1 MPPSS
6 FAALGIDDVA
16 VAVYRHVVAG
26 AGAADEGGSAAAP
39 TAGAVARA
47 VHLDEGTALA
57 ALERLRSLGLVQRS
71 AGGGGYGAVDPR
83 VAVPAVVAARAD
95 ALVEVRAA
103 VPELGELFDEGRRPH
118 DADEL
123 TRVVV
128 GQAAVGDWYSQLE
141 HRATTDFVAFD
152 RPPYVVASNESTQR
166 VALGRGVRW
175 RAVYTV
181 ASISADG
188 SWQGVHRLGAEGE
201 EARITHDLPV
211 KLAVADRRVAL
222 VSIGH
227 DPGRPE
233 ALVTESEPLV
243 AALYDLFEARWR
255 SALPVPGAPGAGE
268 PAVDWAEVA
277 ARLAASTSTPAS
289 ASASTSGGW
298 PVSTASSAGGAT
310 AGRDE
315 EARLASRPPTPAERD
330 LLALVAAGATD
341 DVIAAQLGIS
351 SRTLRRRLHALFDEL
366 GASNRFHAGVEAA
379 RRGWV

>member
-1 MPPSS
+1 MPLPS

-26 AGAADEGGSAAAP
+26 AGVADAAGTAAGP
-39 TAGAVARA
+39 TPEAVARA
-47 VHLDEGTALA
+47 VHLDEATALA

-71 AGGGGYGAVDPR
+71 AGGEGYGAVDPR

-95 ALVEVRAA
+95 ALVAVRAA
-103 VPELGELFDEGRRPH
+103 VPALGALFGGGRRPH
-118 DADEL
+118 EADEL
-123 TRVVV
+123 ARVVV
-128 GQAAVGDWYSQLE
+128 GQAAVGDWYSRLE
-141 HRATTDFVAFD
+141 RRATPDFGACG

-166 VALGRGVRW
+166 VARGRGVRW

-188 SWQGVHRLGAEGE
+188 SRQGVHRLGADGE
-201 EARITHDLPV
+201 EARITHDLPA

-227 DPGRPE
+227 APDRPE

-243 AALYDLFEARWR
+243 AALHDLFEARWR
-255 SALPVPGAPGAGE
+255 SALPVPGTPGAGRA
-268 PAVDWAEVA
+268 AVDWASVA
-277 ARLAASTSTPAS
+277 ARLAASSSTMTSPSGVATP
-289 ASASTSGGW
+289 T
-298 PVSTASSAGGAT
+298 P
-310 AGRDE
+310 DQ
-315 EARLASRPPTPAERD
+315 EARLAMRPPTPAERD

-341 DVIAAQLGIS
+341 EGIAGQLGIS
-351 SRTLRRRLHALFDEL
+351 SRTLRRRLHSLFDEL

>member
-1 MPPSS
+1 MPLPS

-16 VAVYRHVVAG
+16 VTVYRHVVAG
-26 AGAADEGGSAAAP
+26 GGPADEDSAAAGP
-39 TAGAVARA
+39 TAAAVARA
-47 VHLDEGTALA
+47 VRLDEATALA
-57 ALERLRSLGLVQRS
+57 ALERLRSLGLVQRT
-71 AGGGGYGAVDPR
+71 AGGEGYGAVDPR

-95 ALVEVRAA
+95 ELVEVRAA

-118 DADEL
+118 DADQL

-128 GQAAVGDWYSQLE
+128 GHAAVGDWYSRLE

-181 ASISADG
+181 ASISVDG
-188 SWQGVHRLGAEGE
+188 SWQGVHRLGADGE

-211 KLAVADRRVAL
+211 KLAIADRRVAL

-227 DPGRPE
+227 DPERPE

-255 SALPVPGAPGAGE
+255 GASPVPGTPGVGRA
-268 PAVDWAEVA
+268 AVDWASVA
-277 ARLAASTSTPAS
+277 ARLAAAS
-289 ASASTSGGW
+289 ASGATR
-298 PVSTASSAGGAT
+298 TRGGAVPS
-310 AGRDE
+310 RDE
-315 EARLASRPPTPAERD
+315 EARPATRPPTPAERD

-341 DVIAAQLGIS
+341 DVIAGQLGIS

>member
-1 MPPSS
+1 MPLPSL
-6 FAALGIDDVA
+6 AALGVDDVA
-16 VAVYRHVVAG
+16 AAVYRHVVAG
-26 AGAADEGGSAAAP
+26 ADHERGPEDGHDAAAGVTP
-39 TAGAVARA
+39 GAVARA
-47 VHLDEGTALA
+47 VRLDEAGAVA
-57 ALERLRSLGLVQRS
+57 ALERLRSLGLVQKAAS
-71 AGGGGYGAVDPR
+71 GGGYGAVDPR

-95 ALVEVRAA
+95 ELVEVRAA
-103 VPELGELFDEGRRPH
+103 VPELGALFDEGRRSH
-118 DADEL
+118 DADDL

-128 GQAAVGDWYSQLE
+128 GQAAVGDWYSRLE
-141 HRATTDFVAFD
+141 HRATSDFVAFD

-181 ASISADG
+181 ASISSDG
-188 SWQGVHRLGAEGE
+188 SWQGVHRLGADGE

-211 KLAVADRRVAL
+211 KLAVADRRLAL

-227 DPGRPE
+227 DPARPE

-255 SALPVPGAPGAGE
+255 SALPVPGTPGAGRA
-268 PAVDWAEVA
+268 AVDWASVA
-277 ARLAASTSTPAS
+277 AQLAASAS
-289 ASASTSGGW
+289 GA
-298 PVSTASSAGGAT
+298 AGDRHADRGQ
-310 AGRDE
+310 
-315 EARLASRPPTPAERD
+315 EARVATRPPTPAERD

-341 DVIAAQLGIS
+341 DVIAGQLGIS

>member
-1 MPPSS
+1 MTLPSFS
-6 FAALGIDDVA
+6 ALGIDDVA
-16 VAVYRHVVAG
+16 VAVYRHVVAV
-26 AGAADEGGSAAAP
+26 AGEADDSGSAAGT
-39 TAGAVARA
+39 TAAAVARA
-47 VHLDEGTALA
+47 VHLDDATAA
-57 ALERLRSLGLVQRS
+57 GALERLRSLGLVHRS
-71 AGGGGYGAVDPR
+71 AGDGGYGAVDPR

-103 VPELGELFDEGRRPH
+103 VPELGELFDEGRRPR

-128 GQAAVGDWYSQLE
+128 GQAAVGDWYSRLE
-141 HRATTDFVAFD
+141 HRATTDFAAFD
-152 RPPYVVASNESTQR
+152 RPPYVVASNDSTQR

-188 SWQGVHRLGAEGE
+188 SWQGVHRLGVDGE

-227 DPGRPE
+227 DPDRPE

-255 SALPVPGAPGAGE
+255 SALPVPGTPGAGRA
-268 PAVDWAEVA
+268 AVDWAAVA
-277 ARLAASTSTPAS
+277 ARLAAS
-289 ASASTSGGW
+289 
-298 PVSTASSAGGAT
+298 STATSPAGPPT
-310 AGRDE
+310 PSRDQ
-315 EARLASRPPTPAERD
+315 EARLAIRPPTPAERD

-341 DVIAAQLGIS
+341 EVIAGQLGIS

-366 GASNRFHAGVEAA
+366 GASNRFHAGVEAT

>member
-1 MPPSS
+1 MPLPSFS
-6 FAALGIDDVA
+6 ALGIDDVA

-26 AGAADEGGSAAAP
+26 AGVADADGAAAGP
-39 TAGAVARA
+39 TPGAVARA
-47 VHLDEGTALA
+47 EHLDEATALA
-57 ALERLRSLGLVQRS
+57 ALERLRSLGLVQRT
-71 AGGGGYGAVDPR
+71 AGGEGYGAVDPR
-83 VAVPAVVAARAD
+83 VALPAVVAARAD
-95 ALVEVRAA
+95 ELVEVRAA

-118 DADEL
+118 DADQL

-128 GQAAVGDWYSQLE
+128 GHAAVGDWYSRLE

-188 SWQGVHRLGAEGE
+188 SWQGVHRLGADGE

-227 DPGRPE
+227 DPDRPE

-255 SALPVPGAPGAGE
+255 SALPVPGAPGAGG

-277 ARLAASTSTPAS
+277 ARLAASTPTS
-289 ASASTSGGW
+289 APW
-298 PVSTASSAGGAT
+298 PDPASSAVGGSPT
-310 AGRDE
+310 RDE
-315 EARLASRPPTPAERD
+315 EARVASRPPTPAERD

-341 DVIAAQLGIS
+341 EVIASQLGIS

>member
-1 MPPSS
+1 VPLPS

-26 AGAADEGGSAAAP
+26 AGVADAAGAAAGP
-39 TAGAVARA
+39 TPEAVARA
-47 VHLDEGTALA
+47 VRVDDATALA
-57 ALERLRSLGLVQRS
+57 ALERLRSLGLVQRW
-71 AGGGGYGAVDPR
+71 AGGEGYGAVDPR

-103 VPELGELFDEGRRPH
+103 VPELGALFDEGRRPH

-128 GQAAVGDWYSQLE
+128 GHAAVGDWYSRLE

-188 SWQGVHRLGAEGE
+188 SWQGVHRLGADGE

-227 DPGRPE
+227 DPDRPE

-255 SALPVPGAPGAGE
+255 SALPVPGTPGAGRA
-268 PAVDWAEVA
+268 AVDWASVA
-277 ARLAASTSTPAS
+277 ARLAAASGTATPS
-289 ASASTSGGW
+289 
-298 PVSTASSAGGAT
+298 
-310 AGRDE
+310 RDQ
-315 EARLASRPPTPAERD
+315 EARLALRPPTPAERD

-341 DVIAAQLGIS
+341 EVIAGQLGIS

>member
-1 MPPSS
+1 MPLPS

-26 AGAADEGGSAAAP
+26 AGVADSAGTAAGP
-39 TAGAVARA
+39 TPEAVARA
-47 VHLDEGTALA
+47 VHLDEATALA
-57 ALERLRSLGLVQRS
+57 ALERLRQLGLVQRS
-71 AGGGGYGAVDPR
+71 AGGDGYGAVDPR

-103 VPELGELFDEGRRPH
+103 VPELGALFDEGRRPR

-128 GQAAVGDWYSQLE
+128 GHAAVGDWYSRLE

-188 SWQGVHRLGAEGE
+188 SWQGVHRLGADGE

-227 DPGRPE
+227 DPDRPE

-243 AALYDLFEARWR
+243 AALHDLFEARWR
-255 SALPVPGAPGAGE
+255 SALPVPGTPGAGRA
-268 PAVDWAEVA
+268 AVDWVSVA
-277 ARLAASTSTPAS
+277 ARLAASSTSTV
-289 ASASTSGGW
+289 TSPSG
-298 PVSTASSAGGAT
+298 VAT
-310 AGRDE
+310 PSRDQ
-315 EARLASRPPTPAERD
+315 EARLAMRPPTPAERD

-341 DVIAAQLGIS
+341 EVIAGQLGIS

>member
-1 MPPSS
+1 MTGQDRPVPLPS

-26 AGAADEGGSAAAP
+26 AGLADAAGAAAGP
-39 TAGAVARA
+39 TPEAVARA
-47 VHLDEGTALA
+47 VHLDEATALA

-71 AGGGGYGAVDPR
+71 AGGEGYGAVDPR

-103 VPELGELFDEGRRPH
+103 VPELGALFDEGRRPH

-128 GQAAVGDWYSQLE
+128 GHAAVGDWYSRLE

-188 SWQGVHRLGAEGE
+188 SWQGVHRLGADGE

-227 DPGRPE
+227 DPDRPE

-243 AALYDLFEARWR
+243 AALHDLFEARWR
-255 SALPVPGAPGAGE
+255 SALPVPGTPGAGGA
-268 PAVDWAEVA
+268 AVDWAAVA
-277 ARLAASTSTPAS
+277 ARLASSSTTAV
-289 ASASTSGGW
+289 AATSG
-298 PVSTASSAGGAT
+298 AT
-310 AGRDE
+310 VPSRDQ
-315 EARLASRPPTPAERD
+315 EARLAMRPPTPAERD

-341 DVIAAQLGIS
+341 EVIAGQLGIS